1 MLKENHLQSSGGAD
15 LITCRL
21 NQFNTGVFGLHHT
34 LKRSTDMKVNQ
45 VAYSRLNLWSHTDLA
60 YITHDPALVPFVSY
74 PAAFNGFQ
82 EVINQRKHFPV
93 DRTLLLSV
101 LQRQYQALGISL
113 PVNEHILL
121 NENTYTVTTAHQPT
135 LLTGPLYHIY
145 KIASTIH
152 LARALSQSLS
162 GQTVVPV
169 FVIGGEDHDWE
180 EVNHFN
186 LFGRRYQWE
195 RPASGS
201 CGRLSLE
208 GLDKVIETI
217 TELFS
222 NTPFGTGIKEMLNSC
237 LERATN
243 YGQFHHMLIHSLFGH
258 QGLVVINMDDPEL
271 KKEFVPLMEKEIR
284 EQFSIK
290 YVPPTQ
296 SELESAG
303 FKAQAFCRPLN
314 LFYMTDGMRERLDVT
329 EGGIKR
335 LESNI
340 TYSVEEAIEELNH
353 HPERFSPNV
362 IMRPLYQET
371 ILPNLAYIGGGG
383 EIAYWLERKSQFA
396 AAGVHFPMLIRRNSL
411 MLIDAGT
418 SAQMQKADITWEDL
432 LSNFDTIVKSYL
444 KRHSQAELSFEDEQQ
459 LIKTAY
465 ENLAAKAEK
474 IDPTLAKAILAEET
488 KQTKQFEQLG
498 SRLMRAEKQ
507 LQDTNLKRIQKLKEK
522 LFPENGLQERHENFL
537 SFYAQYGPEWIE
549 AMITICDPFNEN
561 FIVAELQ
568 A

>member
-1 MLKENHLQSSGGAD
+1 
-15 LITCRL
+15 
-21 NQFNTGVFGLHHT
+21 
-34 LKRSTDMKVNQ
+34 MKVNQ
-45 VAYSRLNLWSHTDLA
+45 VAYTRLNLWSHTDLA
-60 YITHDPALVPFVSY
+60 YLTHDPALAPFVSY
-74 PAAFNGFQ
+74 PADFKLFQ
-82 EVINQRKHFPV
+82 EVINQRKNFPV
-93 DRTLLLSV
+93 DRTLLV
-101 LQRQYQALGISL
+101 RALQKQYQALGISL
-113 PVNEHILL
+113 PVSENILL

-152 LARALSQSLS
+152 LAGDLSQSMP
-162 GQTVVPV
+162 GHTVVPV

-195 RPASGS
+195 RTASGP

-208 GLDKVIETI
+208 GLDNVIGTV

-222 NTPFGTGIKEMLNSC
+222 NTPFGGGIKEMLQTC
-237 LERATN
+237 LEKATS
-243 YGQFHHMLIHSLFGH
+243 YGQFHHMLIHTLFGH
-258 QGLVVINMDDPEL
+258 LGLVVINMDDPEL
-271 KKEFVPLMEKEIR
+271 KRAFVPLMEKEIR

-290 YVPPTQ
+290 YVPQTQ
-296 SELESAG
+296 STLETAG

-314 LFYMTDGMRERLDVT
+314 LFYMTDGMRERLDVV

-340 TYSVEEAIEELNH
+340 TYTAEEAIEELTS

-418 SAQMQKADITWEDL
+418 SGQMQKADITWEDL
-432 LSNFDTIVKSYL
+432 LSDYDFIVKSYL
-444 KRHSQAELSFEDEQQ
+444 KRHSQAELSFEEEQQ
-459 LIKTAY
+459 MIKSAY
-465 ENLAAKAEK
+465 EALSAKAEK
-474 IDPTLAKAILAEET
+474 IDPTLASAILAEET
-488 KQTKQFEQLG
+488 KQSKQFEQLG

-522 LFPENGLQERHENFL
+522 LFPENGLQERNENFL
-537 SFYAQYGPEWIE
+537 SFYAQYGPKWIE
-549 AMITICDPFNEN
+549 DMITICDPFDEN

>member
-1 MLKENHLQSSGGAD
+1 MLKENPLQSSGGTD

-21 NQFNTGVFGLHHT
+21 NQFITGVFGLHKAV
-34 LKRSTDMKVNQ
+34 KRSLHMKVNQ
-45 VAYSRLNLWSHTDLA
+45 VAYSRLSLWSHTDLA
-60 YITHDPALVPFVSY
+60 YLTHDPALAPFVTY
-74 PAAFNGFQ
+74 PAVFSSFR
-82 EVINQRKHFPV
+82 EIIKHRKDFPV
-93 DRTLLLSV
+93 DRPLLHRV
-101 LQRQYQALGISL
+101 LLKQYQALGISL
-113 PVNEHILL
+113 PVSESILL

-152 LARALSQSLS
+152 LAGELTHSLPE
-162 GQTVVPV
+162 QTVVPV

-186 LFGRRYQWE
+186 LFGRRYEWE
-195 RPASGS
+195 RTASGP

-208 GLDKVIETI
+208 GLEKVIGTI

-222 NTPFGTGIKEMLNSC
+222 NTPFGAGIKEMVNTC
-237 LERATN
+237 LEKASN
-243 YGQFHHMLIHSLFGH
+243 YGQFHHMLVHSLFGH
-258 QGLVVINMDDPEL
+258 LGLVVINMDDPEL
-271 KKEFVPLMEKEIR
+271 KKAFVPLMEKEIR

-296 SELESAG
+296 SALEAAG

-314 LFYMTDGMRERLDVT
+314 LFYMTDGMRERLDVVD
-329 EGGIKR
+329 GDIKR
-335 LESNI
+335 LESNV
-340 TYSVEEAIEELNH
+340 TYSTEEAIEELKS

-418 SAQMQKADITWEDL
+418 SGQMQKADITWEDL
-432 LSNFDTIVKSYL
+432 LSDYDSIVKSYL
-444 KRHSQAELSFEDEQQ
+444 KRHSQAELNFEEELQM
-459 LIKTAY
+459 IKSAY
-465 ENLAAKAEK
+465 EVLSAKAEK
-474 IDPTLAKAILAEET
+474 IDPTLASAILAEET
-488 KQTKQFEQLG
+488 KQSKQFEQLG

-522 LFPENGLQERHENFL
+522 LFPENGLQERNENFL
-537 SFYAQYGPEWIE
+537 SFYAQYGQQWIE
-549 AMITICDPFNEN
+549 DMITICDPFDEN

>member
-1 MLKENHLQSSGGAD
+1 
-15 LITCRL
+15 
-21 NQFNTGVFGLHHT
+21 
-34 LKRSTDMKVNQ
+34 MKVNQ
-45 VAYSRLNLWSHTDLA
+45 VAYSRLNLWNHTDLA
-60 YITHDPALVPFVSY
+60 YLTHDPALAPFVSY
-74 PAAFNGFQ
+74 PAEFNSFG
-82 EVINQRKHFPV
+82 EVINQRKNFPV
-93 DRTLLLSV
+93 DRTLLLQV
-101 LQRQYQALGISL
+101 LQKQYEALGLSL
-113 PVNEHILL
+113 PYEDAVLL
-121 NENTYTVTTAHQPT
+121 DENTFTVTTAHQPT

-152 LARALSQSLS
+152 LARALNRSMPAQKMI
-162 GQTVVPV
+162 PV

-186 LFGRRYQWE
+186 LFGRRYQWD
-195 RPASGS
+195 RTASGP

-208 GLDKVIETI
+208 GLDHVIMTV

-222 NTPFGTGIKEMLNSC
+222 NSPFGTGIKEMLSTC
-237 LERATN
+237 LEKATS

-258 QGLVVINMDDPEL
+258 HGLVVINMDDPDL
-271 KKEFVPLMEKEIR
+271 KRAFVPLMEKEIR

-296 SELESAG
+296 SALEAAG

-314 LFYMTDGMRERLDVT
+314 LFYMADGLRERLDVG

-340 TYSVEEAIEELNH
+340 TYGLDEAIEELNS

-362 IMRPLYQET
+362 VMRPLYQET

-411 MLIDAGT
+411 MLIDAAT
-418 SAQMQKADITWEDL
+418 TTQMQKADITWEDL
-432 LSNFDTIVKSYL
+432 LSDYDTIVKSYL
-444 KRHSQAELSFEDEQQ
+444 KRHSQAELSFEEEQKM
-459 LIKTAY
+459 IRSAY
-465 ENLAAKAEK
+465 EALAAKAEK
-474 IDPTLAKAILAEET
+474 IDPTLASAILAEET
-488 KQTKQFEQLG
+488 KQSKQFEQLG

-537 SFYAQYGPEWIE
+537 SFYAQLGPKWIDD
-549 AMITICDPFNEN
+549 MIGICDPFDVN